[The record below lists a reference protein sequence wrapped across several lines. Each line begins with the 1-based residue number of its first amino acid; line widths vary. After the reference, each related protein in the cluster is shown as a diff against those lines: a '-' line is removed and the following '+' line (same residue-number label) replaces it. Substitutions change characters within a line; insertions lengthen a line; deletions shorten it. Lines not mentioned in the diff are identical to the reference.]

1 MMARLILASS
11 SPRRRHLLEEAGF
24 VYEASAPDVDESVI
38 PGERAGEYAL
48 RIAREKALAVVAAN
62 AVTLGADTVVE
73 YAGQPLGKPRN
84 SREAVAVLE
93 LLSGE
98 PHRVMTGWAL
108 GGSSGVIAEGV
119 ETTRVTFRELSSA
132 EIHSYVETGE
142 PLDRAGSYAIQGGAS
157 DFVSGIE
164 GSYSNVMGLPMEAV
178 TAALTSAGITPNPDR

>member
-1 MMARLILASS
+1 M
-11 SPRRRHLLEEAGF
+11 
-24 VYEASAPDVDESVI
+24 YEASAPDVDESVI